1 MQYMIPTELD
11 IHNSLYQEFLCLILF
26 WCLYIATGEKKV
38 CTGKMTLLESV
49 KMCVHRRGPACPPR
63 RASQLQAGWSN
74 EGMIF
79 PGGCQAAA
87 QTASPLFSLH
97 WVSLHLQARITGVSG
112 ESGRALHLEALTPQG
127 MGDTSLWR
135 EHSFGH
141 LHWSA
146 LNSQRITFV
155 TSPPHN
161 TSRA

>member
-26 WCLYIATGEKKV
+26 WCLYIATGEKEV

-63 RASQLQAGWSN
+63 TASQLQVGWSS

-97 WVSLHLQARITGVSG
+97 WASLHLQARITGVSG
-112 ESGRALHLEALTPQG
+112 EFGRALHLEALTPQG